1 MRTKNATRLKGQWG
15 GGGLRMMPLPSPG
28 FQIYIHYVLTIG
40 GFFCCHLR
48 SYISLIHCAN
58 LYYHTP
64 TMNKSPAH
72 NNMHR
77 G

>member
-40 GFFCCHLR
+40 GFFVVIFAATSH
-48 SYISLIHCAN
+48 
-58 LYYHTP
+58 
-64 TMNKSPAH
+64 
-72 NNMHR
+72 
-77 G
+77 